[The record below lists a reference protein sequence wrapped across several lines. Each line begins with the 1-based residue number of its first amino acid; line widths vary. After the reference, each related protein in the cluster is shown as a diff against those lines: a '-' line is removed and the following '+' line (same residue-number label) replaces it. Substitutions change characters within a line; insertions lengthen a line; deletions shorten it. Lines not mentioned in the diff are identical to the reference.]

1 MQIDWKKRIAKL
13 TSNILNPFL
22 VSFIVIILISFES
35 TSTTPEAL
43 KWSLISIALSILPVF
58 AVIIYLVR
66 NRKLQGIFI
75 KVRRERNKI
84 YLLAIA
90 CAVVSCMVLYFMEAP
105 LVLVALFVAGLSAI
119 IIFMSINL
127 LWKISVHTAVIAGS
141 ITVLIVLYGA
151 IGATTA
157 VLLPLLGWSRIE
169 LEHHSPTQVA
179 TGALLA
185 ALIVAVVFHLFG
197 LIGPAA
203 SL

>member
-58 AVIIYLVR
+58 AVIIYLVH
-66 NRKLQGIFI
+66 NHKLQGIFI